1 MAQYKGIDL
10 SEHNGTVDMK
20 KVKADGISFVM
31 LRSGYG
37 DLLSYPNQKDKMFEQ
52 NYKHAKAAGLKVG
65 IYHYM
70 YALTPQ
76 AAKREAQGFLK
87 SIEGK
92 TPDFP
97 VALDIEEKSQYDL
110 GREKCSQL
118 VKAFIGE
125 VEKAGY
131 YCMLYSYE
139 SFLQNRMSA
148 EVLKSYDV
156 WCANITKTPNIR
168 CGIHQYSFTGK
179 VSGCKGNTDLDVTS
193 KNYPQIIKNAGLNGF
208 KKPSASAE
216 NKTPPV
222 KPQEKSLAKGDRI
235 KLSGVTLYSSSTAKS
250 GITKSGVY
258 YIYDGKTVN
267 GRMRITNRKE
277 NCGKTPIGSY
287 VTGWV
292 NRSQIVSA

>member
-1 MAQYKGIDL
+1 MAQYRGIDI

-20 KVKADGISFVM
+20 KVKADGVSFVM

-52 NYKHAKAAGLKVG
+52 NYKNAKAAGLKVG

-70 YALTPQ
+70 YARTPL
-76 AAKREAQGFLK
+76 AAKREAQGFLALIK
-87 SIEGK
+87 GK
-92 TPDFP
+92 TPDYP
-97 VALDIEEKSQYDL
+97 VALDIEEKAQYDL
-110 GREKCSQL
+110 GREKCSEL

-139 SFLQNRMSA
+139 SFLQNRMTA
-148 EVLKSYDV
+148 DVLKRYDI
-156 WCANITKTPNIR
+156 WCANITRAPKIS

-179 VSGCKGNTDLDVTS
+179 VSGCKGNTDLDITT
-193 KNYPQIIKNAGLNGF
+193 KGYPQIIKKAGLNGC
-208 KKPSASAE
+208 KKSSEAE
-216 NKTPPV
+216 KAPL
-222 KPQEKSLAKGDRI
+222 KPQKKSFARGERI
-235 KLSGVTLYSSSTAKS
+235 KLSGAVLYCSSTAKRGIKKS
-250 GITKSGVY
+250 GIF
-258 YIYDGKTVN
+258 YIYDGKRVN

-277 NCGKTPIGSY
+277 NCGKTPMGSF

-292 NRSQIVSA
+292 SEEQIRTA